1 MIGHQ
6 STHKFALKDEM
17 GMGLKMPFGGTM
29 EIFRRWACRF
39 HPKVTIDRDCTKS
52 ELELNWKRIR
62 INLWSDLSEP
72 EEVLY
77 VV

>member
-1 MIGHQ
+1 
-6 STHKFALKDEM
+6 
-17 GMGLKMPFGGTM
+17 MGLKMPFGGM
-29 EIFRRWACRF
+29 VEICRRWACRC
-39 HPKVTIDRDCTKS
+39 HPRVTVDREWVKS
-52 ELELNWKRIR
+52 ELDFNWKRIR